1 MEIKILCPCGA
12 KFKFQVEPV
21 NGQSP
26 GPVHCPSCGKD
37 STEETNALIR
47 QQLAAPPAAPS
58 VAPSAPRISI
68 PAAPT
73 PAVAATA
80 SGEAGP
86 KVAIPAVRIPAAPIS
101 VSAQPAAAPIHVSA
115 AAAPS
120 PAPVAAP
127 APIPP
132 KPAQAA
138 PVAAVGPKMTVMPVP
153 ETTKSLSVKPPGEV
167 THETPPSAAP
177 ANASGDPKAPGS
189 PKMAFMPAPVAGT
202 GKALSVSGHA
212 KADEKPAEAA
222 AVSPTAP
229 EPTRAHPAAAKMVKA
244 SAGPGGAN
252 LGKGITGAIIGCL
265 LGAGIWYVIAVN
277 FVALRLLAWIPGFV
291 GGLAAVLLARK
302 TSEKLG
308 KAAAIVAGVVTILAQ
323 IAVIAGINDK
333 RLTEASE
340 DSYRER
346 MALAKKASDA
356 KSDDDIRKLID
367 EDPDYDGINA
377 TSLRE
382 TLRQVAKKAEKIER
396 EEADKAAGKDP
407 GDAEQIANY
416 RNKRVPELIKF
427 SQGDPSRSRFLEKE
441 RARLEEQGDV
451 LYRKKYLSMGI
462 WIFASIEA
470 AYLIGCGKKK
480 K

>member
-37 STEETNALIR
+37 STEETNTRIR
-47 QQLAAPPAAPS
+47 QQLAAPPATPA
-58 VAPSAPRISI
+58 VAPSAPRISVSV
-68 PAAPT
+68 PAAPI
-73 PAVAATA
+73 ASAAAQTA
-80 SGEAGP
+80 SGETGP
-86 KVAIPAVRIPAAPIS
+86 KVSIPSVRIPAAPIH
-101 VSAQPAAAPIHVSA
+101 VSAPTTSAAPPQPAPAAAT
-115 AAAPS
+115 
-120 PAPVAAP
+120 
-127 APIPP
+127 P
-132 KPAQAA
+132 KPAQVA
-138 PVAAVGPKMTVMPVP
+138 PVAAVGPKMAVMPVP
-153 ETTKSLSVKPPGEV
+153 ETTKSLSVKPPGEATV
-167 THETPPSAAP
+167 HETPPSTAP

-189 PKMAFMPAPVAGT
+189 PKMAFMPAPAAGT

-212 KADEKPAEAA
+212 KADEKPAET
-222 AVSPTAP
+222 AVATPAP
-229 EPTRAHPAAAKMVKA
+229 PEATRAHPAATKMVKTPAA
-244 SAGPGGAN
+244 SGGGN

-265 LGAGIWYVIAVN
+265 VGAGIWYVFAVN

-291 GGLAAVLLARK
+291 GGLAAVLFARK

-308 KAAAIVAGVVTILAQ
+308 KAAAVVAGVVTILAQ

-346 MALAKKASDA
+346 MAFAKKAGDA

-382 TLRQVAKKAEKIER
+382 ALRQVAKKAEKMER
-396 EEADKAAGKDP
+396 EEADKAAGKAP
-407 GDAEQIANY
+407 GDADQIANY

-427 SQGDPSRSRFLEKE
+427 SQGDPSRSRFIEKE

-451 LYRKKYLSMGI
+451 LYRKKYVSMGI